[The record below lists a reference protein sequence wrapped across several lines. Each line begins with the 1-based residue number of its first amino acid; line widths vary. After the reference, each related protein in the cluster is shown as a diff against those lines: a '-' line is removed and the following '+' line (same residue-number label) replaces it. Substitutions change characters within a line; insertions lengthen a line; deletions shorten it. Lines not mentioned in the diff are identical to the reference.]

1 VFDFIE
7 EAGSQSVPANYRFSD
22 SDGTRNQVRHVALLR
37 TTSPPPATSSRSW
50 RNRACRSTATQL
62 AVESKVSRKLKA
74 QPHAKTFHATMLVTR
89 VED

>member
-22 SDGTRNQVRHVALLR
+22 SDGNQVRHVALLR

-62 AVESKVSRKLKA
+62 AVESKVARKLKA
-74 QPHAKTFHATMLVTR
+74 QPQAKTFRATMLVTR